1 MAELNPYPDMTSTY
15 DSTAEAMRKVRKA
28 SAGGAAKKA
37 AKKGAKKVAQ
47 SVAAGAAG
55 EVAKKGLIRGALGS
69 LGLPGLIVG
78 TLAYP
83 VMERLIYGNRE
94 QQMRDQ
100 MEIQQKIEM
109 EQMGAQGAPV
119 GGGAMGGYA
128 AAEEPTM
135 YEMQRGL
142 KDSQDALQMGLLGNN
157 VERNVLRNR
166 RSAELEGLI
175 AADADRIS
183 GIGSRRQLT
192 PGELE
197 SILNG

>member
-1 MAELNPYPDMTSTY
+1 MTSTY
-15 DSTAEAMRKVRKA
+15 NSTAAAMKKVREA
-28 SAGGAAKKA
+28 ATGGVAKKV
-37 AKKGAKKVAQ
+37 AKKGAQK
-47 SVAAGAAG
+47 VAAGVAGAAAKQAAG
-55 EVAKKGLIRGALGS
+55 RVGGLLGGVPGWLAGTIGAGLIFELLPRLTHGS
-69 LGLPGLIVG
+69 
-78 TLAYP
+78 TEDQ
-83 VMERLIYGNRE
+83 MRE
-94 QQMRDQ
+94 QMQ
-100 MEIQQKIEM
+100 IQKKLEM
-109 EQMGAQGAPV
+109 EEMGGAPT

-157 VERNVLRNR
+157 VERNVRRNR
-166 RSAELEGLI
+166 RSPELEGLI

-192 PGELE
+192 PHELE

>member
-1 MAELNPYPDMTSTY
+1 MAKTPKT
-15 DSTAEAMRKVRKA
+15 EAQLRAQVGRIA
-28 SAGGAAKKA
+28 SYARRRAAKGAA
-37 AKKGAKKVAQ
+37 G
-47 SVAAGAAG
+47 VAAGAA
-55 EVAKKGLIRGALGS
+55 AKQAAGRVGGMLGGIPGWLAGTIGAGLIFELLPRLTHGS
-69 LGLPGLIVG
+69 
-78 TLAYP
+78 TEDQ
-83 VMERLIYGNRE
+83 MRE
-94 QQMRDQ
+94 QMQ
-100 MEIQQKIEM
+100 IQKKLEM
-109 EQMGAQGAPV
+109 EEMGGAPT

-157 VERNVLRNR
+157 VERNVRRNR
-166 RSAELEGLI
+166 RSPELEGLI

-192 PGELE
+192 PHELE